1 MVGGEDG
8 NGMEMGSE
16 TEGDLASAFKGCA
29 SQILSHQYFGV
40 GRKYGASQA
49 GRFSKS
55 RTYNRRETKV
65 DI

>member
-8 NGMEMGSE
+8 SGTEMGSE
-16 TEGDLASAFKGCA
+16 TEGDSASAFKGCA
-29 SQILSHQYFGV
+29 SQILSRQYFGV
-40 GRKYGASQA
+40 GRGYGASQA
-49 GRFSKS
+49 GRFFKF